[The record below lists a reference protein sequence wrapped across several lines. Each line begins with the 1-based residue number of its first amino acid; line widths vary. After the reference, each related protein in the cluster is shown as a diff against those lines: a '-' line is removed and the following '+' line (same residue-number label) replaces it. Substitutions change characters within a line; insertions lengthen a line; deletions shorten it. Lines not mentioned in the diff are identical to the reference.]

1 MDADIGNVG
10 SAGEA
15 SFLNGSF
22 NLIASGDDIWDVAD
36 SFHFA
41 GRPLTGN
48 GQIVAHVTSLPFTDP
63 WAKAGVMFR
72 ENLEAGSQHAL
83 MVITAEGN
91 SAFQSRTNANGVST
105 STLGPPSKAAHWIK
119 LVRAGNTFTGYLSAD
134 GKIWQR
140 VDSVTIP
147 LGKTLYAGLALTAH
161 NNASLNSALFDNV
174 TVSP

>member
-1 MDADIGNVG
+1 
-10 SAGEA
+10 
-15 SFLNGSF
+15 
-22 NLIASGDDIWDVAD
+22 
-36 SFHFA
+36 
-41 GRPLTGN
+41 
-48 GQIVAHVTSLPFTDP
+48 
-63 WAKAGVMFR
+63 
-72 ENLEAGSQHAL
+72 
-83 MVITAEGN
+83 
-91 SAFQSRTNANGVST
+91 
-105 STLGPPSKAAHWIK
+105 